1 MATIDKVCK
10 EEGNSFILFDPD
22 IVKGL
27 FKRGWSTSMSLF
39 ILMTVLKVS
48 CIFLEFIFVYVFV
61 KGIDIISFL
70 YLKFHVM
77 IHYLKHTFVPKI
89 VDKLFLPLSL
99 SQLTLILLLLVSVI
113 HPMCQ

>member
-1 MATIDKVCK
+1 
-10 EEGNSFILFDPD
+10 
-22 IVKGL
+22 
-27 FKRGWSTSMSLF
+27 
-39 ILMTVLKVS
+39 MTVLKVS

-99 SQLTLILLLLVSVI
+99 SLSIDFNFALIGFC
-113 HPMCQ
+113 HPSNVPMIMIWALRENYVFRCLF